1 MIVVVLC
8 WQQLVQT
15 VQGEFWVRATQEGN
29 QLATNVAT
37 VSEQQPLE
45 IQKKEVKKKRKRT
58 TLNQRSESFWSE
70 GLFVGHFKGQG
81 KQRAL

>member
-1 MIVVVLC
+1 MVVMFKILSTWSCVLHFIWGCVVLSFMIVVVLC

-37 VSEQQPLE
+37 VSEKQPLE
-45 IQKKEVKKKRKRT
+45 MQKREVNKKE
-58 TLNQRSESFWSE
+58 
-70 GLFVGHFKGQG
+70 KGQC
-81 KQRAL
+81 

>member
-8 WQQLVQT
+8 WQQLVQR
-15 VQGEFWVRATQEGN
+15 VQGEFWVRATQERN

-45 IQKKEVKKKRKRT
+45 IQKREVNKKE
-58 TLNQRSESFWSE
+58 
-70 GLFVGHFKGQG
+70 KGQC
-81 KQRAL
+81 

>member
-45 IQKKEVKKKRKRT
+45 IQKREVNKKEK
-58 TLNQRSESFWSE
+58 
-70 GLFVGHFKGQG
+70 
-81 KQRAL
+81 

>member
-45 IQKKEVKKKRKRT
+45 IQKKRSEKRKNNSRPEIT
-58 TLNQRSESFWSE
+58 ELLVRGVVCWPF
-70 GLFVGHFKGQG
+70 
-81 KQRAL
+81 

>member
-15 VQGEFWVRATQEGN
+15 VQGEFWVRATQERN

-45 IQKKEVKKKRKRT
+45 IQKREVNKKE
-58 TLNQRSESFWSE
+58 
-70 GLFVGHFKGQG
+70 KGQC
-81 KQRAL
+81 

>member
-37 VSEQQPLE
+37 VSEKQPLE
-45 IQKKEVKKKRKRT
+45 IQKREVNKKEKEQCYTRD
-58 TLNQRSESFWSE
+58 QRAFDQ
-70 GLFVGHFKGQG
+70 GLFVGHFKGQEEE
-81 KQRAL
+81 RAL